1 MNLTEAE
8 VAKALCGDVSGP
20 GKVLAPGP
28 GHSPRD
34 RSLSV
39 LLSPDAPDGFVVD
52 SFAGD
57 DWRVCRDHVRRCL
70 GIAWNR
76 DEDRR
81 SFSRDRRRVAPR
93 EIVWESP
100 YYIRRNSSDVEPDPQ
115 ALALW
120 RPSEHGGLAELYL
133 TKHRKLRPPFPTTVR
148 FARSVP
154 YRPAGRNL
162 PALVAAVQAP
172 DRRVIAVQ
180 ATFLNLA
187 TGAKA
192 NVSVPRWTFGKLGAG
207 AIRLAAAGPVLGIAE
222 GTETALAAMQLS
234 GLPCWAVLGAERLAS
249 AWLPPEATEVHIF
262 ADNDDAGRRGA
273 DKAAERHIRDGRRV
287 IIRTPAEEYGDWAD
301 VVADLAREDAD

>member
-1 MNLTEAE
+1 MRTAAE
-8 VAKALCGDVSGP
+8 VAKAVHGDVSGRD
-20 GKVLAPGP
+20 KVLAPGP

-34 RSLSV
+34 RSLSI
-39 LLSPDAPDGFVVD
+39 LLSSTAPDGFIVD

-70 GIAWNR
+70 GIVGSR
-76 DEDRR
+76 DDDRR
-81 SFSRDRRRVAPR
+81 AFDRGRRRLAPR

-100 YYIRRNSSDVEPDPQ
+100 VDENRRLEPDPQ
-115 ALALW
+115 ALGVW
-120 RPSEHGGLAELYL
+120 RPAAPIAGTLAELYL
-133 TKHRKLRPPFPTTVR
+133 TEHRKLRAPFPPTMR
-148 FARSVP
+148 FAHAPCRLV
-154 YRPAGRNL
+154 GMNL

-172 DRRVIAVQ
+172 DRRVVAAQ

-207 AIRLAAAGPVLGIAE
+207 AVRLAAAGPVLGIAE

-249 AWLPPEATEVHIF
+249 VWLPPEATEVHIF
-262 ADNDDAGRRGA
+262 ADNDEAGRRGA

-287 IIRTPAEEYGDWAD
+287 IIRTPAEEFGDWAD
-301 VVADLAREDAD
+301 LVADLAREDAD